1 MIFDHIA
8 EYEGLDKKDAYDK
21 AETIAFRAVNSLID
35 DREVNITNYQRIKEY
50 ISSYH
55 SFSAFNRLIV
65 DFQMFL
71 TKWELLHLIDHGTII
86 FGADKTNHW

>member
-35 DREVNITNYQRIKEY
+35 DREVNTTNYKRIKEY

-65 DFQMFL
+65 DFQMFPV
-71 TKWELLHLIDHGTII
+71 KYNQV
-86 FGADKTNHW
+86 FMKR

>member
-8 EYEGLDKKDAYDK
+8 EHEVLDKKDAYDK

-35 DREVNITNYQRIKEY
+35 DLEVNTTNYKRIKEY

-55 SFSAFNRLIV
+55 SFSAFNRLHET
-65 DFQMFL
+65 DQM
-71 TKWELLHLIDHGTII
+71 EVY
-86 FGADKTNHW
+86 